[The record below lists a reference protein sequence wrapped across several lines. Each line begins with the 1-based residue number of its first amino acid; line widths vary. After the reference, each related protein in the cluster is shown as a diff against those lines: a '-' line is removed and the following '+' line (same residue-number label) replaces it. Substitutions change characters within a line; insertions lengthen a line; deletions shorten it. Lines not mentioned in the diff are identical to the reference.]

1 MLKSEGILE
10 ESRVGLSLVAIKS
23 PLLTPFE
30 FLQTLRILC
39 FFCFRSPSL
48 ANRYGTL
55 YILLLFAMRTIPNL
69 SRICPLPE
77 LLGTRMLQHVDGY
90 SCSIALYDNIIS

>member
-10 ESRVGLSLVAIKS
+10 ESRVGLSLVTIKLL
-23 PLLTPFE
+23 LLTPFE
-30 FLQTLRILC
+30 FLQTLRILFG
-39 FFCFRSPSL
+39 FFAIASPSL

-77 LLGTRMLQHVDGY
+77 LLRTRMF
-90 SCSIALYDNIIS
+90 